1 MWSYICLL
9 RSIQVIMEE
18 SCSSKVAKLSEHCR
32 HKQFNASFEIDGVKK
47 DLSLFSM
54 IRNTHHENPRYV
66 VSAYSD
72 NAAVLDAPEG
82 QSGTFFSPRQ
92 NREWTQTN
100 ESVYY
105 VIKAET
111 HNHPTAIS
119 PFPGA
124 ATGVRHFQASS
135 LSLRP
140 PIQLFLL
147 IFPPVNENAD
157 FEIC

>member
-9 RSIQVIMEE
+9 RSIQVILEE
-18 SCSSKVAKLSEHCR
+18 PCSSKTAKVSEHCR

-54 IRNTHHENPRYV
+54 IRNTHHENPGHV

-82 QSGTFFSPRQ
+82 QSATFFSPQ
-92 NREWTQTN
+92 LNREWTQTK

-124 ATGVRHFQASS
+124 ATGVRHFQASFF
-135 LSLRP
+135 SLRLL
-140 PIQLFLL
+140 IQLLLL
-147 IFPPVNENAD
+147 IVPSVNKSAD